1 MVETIYIMRIENISD
16 SDYEMRKKYGYSL
29 AVIGSKEEL
38 DLLFK
43 ITNHTC
49 DFVEDEPNG
58 LQSVTVFSGR
68 FYATKTEFIR
78 ALTKELREVR
88 RELREG

>member
-1 MVETIYIMRIENISD
+1 MRIQNISD
-16 SDYEMRKKYGYSL
+16 SDYEMRKKWGYSL
-29 AVIGSKEEL
+29 AVIASKEEL
-38 DLLFK
+38 DLLFR

-49 DFVEDEPNG
+49 DFVEDEQDG

-68 FYATKTEFIR
+68 FYSTKTEFRR

-88 RELREG
+88 REVRKTRKTI